1 MNNKTDC
8 SECCP
13 AVVLIDTYVSTYAQ
27 TYACYMYL
35 HIHIFL
41 CTFVV
46 LNFDLFC
53 GWQTSFDCQRLCLCL
68 SLSLFRFVHFSSLQ
82 NRSTLPQLPPPSL
95 KSLWTPPLAW
105 YSSSFQFSSLR
116 TVCYA
121 GNTTPL
127 NSTRLTSQPDQLL
140 TNRRQ
145 LTLLILIP
153 SQWACRLNK

>member
-8 SECCP
+8 TECCP
-13 AVVLIDTYVSTYAQ
+13 AVVLIDTYLSTYVCIGNTY
-27 TYACYMYL
+27 TYAYYMYL
-35 HIHIFL
+35 HV

-82 NRSTLPQLPPPSL
+82 NRSTLPQLPPLPLNSCRIA
-95 KSLWTPPLAW
+95 PLAW

-127 NSTRLTSQPDQLL
+127 HSTRLDSLANPTNCWL
-140 TNRRQ
+140 TDANW
-145 LTLLILIP
+145 LC
-153 SQWACRLNK
+153 WF